1 MPYRPKPVQ
10 PDFEKLRTIINTSPS
25 VVKDNPM
32 WQILTGL
39 LDQLKKFQKIT
50 VDDIADINNVIEGI
64 NNLIIN
70 INNSLQDATFLTTGD
85 ESADFPNSVQLLAGL
100 GIAFDDTVA
109 GQRTISATASGSEL
123 PVGSIHSTWINVN
136 AGTMLGYGVWN
147 LFATGIKGPGDDITY
162 TVY

>member
-1 MPYRPKPVQ
+1 MPYRPPPVQ
-10 PDFEKLRTIINTSPS
+10 PDFEKLRGVINTSPS
-25 VVKDNPM
+25 VTKDKPM
-32 WQILTGL
+32 WQILVTL
-39 LDQLKKFQKIT
+39 LDQLKKFQDIT
-50 VDDIADINNVIEGI
+50 VTDIEGLNETIEGI

-70 INNSLQDATFLTTGD
+70 ILNTLEDSTFLTVDDETGD
-85 ESADFPNSVQLLAGL
+85 LPSSVQLLAGA
-100 GIAFDDTVA
+100 GIAFDDSVA
-109 GQRTISATASGSEL
+109 NKRTISATASGSEL

>member
-1 MPYRPKPVQ
+1 MPFKPPPAQ
-10 PDFEKLRTIINTSPS
+10 PDFEKLRPIISS
-25 VVKDNPM
+25 SKIAIKDNALH
-32 WQILTGL
+32 QILTGL

-50 VDDIADINNVIEGI
+50 VDNIADLNEIIEAI
-64 NNLIIN
+64 DLTLNNLIEE
-70 INNSLQDATFLTTGD
+70 LQNASFLTVDD
-85 ESADFPNSVQLLAGL
+85 ETLQFPDSVQLLPGT
-100 GIAFDDTVA
+100 GIAFDDSVPNE
-109 GQRTISATASGSEL
+109 RTISATASGSEL